1 MNNAAAPD
9 PSFEDAIAEL
19 EQVVRT
25 LEDGTTSL
33 DAALQAY
40 ERGVGLLKCCYQHLR
55 QAEQR
60 ILKLTGSDGDGRPML
75 ELFEHTA
82 AVEAERLESR
92 RRKRPSEPGFGRD

>member
-1 MNNAAAPD
+1 VSSADTPD
-9 PSFEDAIAEL
+9 HSFEDAIAEL

-33 DAALQAY
+33 DGGLAAY
-40 ERGVGLLKCCYQHLR
+40 ERGVVLLKCCFQHLR

-60 ILKLTGSDGDGRPML
+60 ILKLTGNDGRPSL

-82 AVEAERLESR
+82 AVEAERPENR
-92 RRKRPSEPGFGRD
+92 RRKKPSEPEFGRQ